1 MTCWPD
7 AADRVAV
14 KVALA
19 AFSFDAVTSLIES
32 DGAASSSVMVRVPV
46 ASLIDALL
54 AFDSVKVAVSLASS
68 VESASTGTV
77 NVWVVVPAAKVSV
90 PLDAV

>member
-1 MTCWPD
+1 MPD
-7 AADRVAV
+7 AADKVAV

-19 AFSFDAVTSLIES
+19 AFSFEVVTSFIER

-54 AFDSVKVAVSLASS
+54 ALDKVKVAVSLASS

>member
-1 MTCWPD
+1 MPD
-7 AADRVAV
+7 AADSVTV

-19 AFSFDAVTSLIES
+19 AFSFDVVTSLIES
-32 DGAASSSVMVRVPV
+32 DGALSSSVMVSVPV
-46 ASLIDALL
+46 ASLIVALL

-68 VESASTGTV
+68 VESANTGTV

-90 PLDAV
+90 PLEAV